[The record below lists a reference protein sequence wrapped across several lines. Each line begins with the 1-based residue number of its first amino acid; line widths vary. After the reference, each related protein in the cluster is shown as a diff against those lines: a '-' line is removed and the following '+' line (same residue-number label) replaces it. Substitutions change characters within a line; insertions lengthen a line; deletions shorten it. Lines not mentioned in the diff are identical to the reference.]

1 MQGWITNVSICSYFG
16 RFRLKRR
23 NRLIIAAV
31 PLPNLTKIR
40 LLLEKKNLDLMI
52 FFDIEK
58 NVPLIESGEAKLNK
72 NEFSRN
78 YVNRS

>member
-1 MQGWITNVSICSYFG
+1 
-16 RFRLKRR
+16 
-23 NRLIIAAV
+23 
-31 PLPNLTKIR
+31 
-40 LLLEKKNLDLMI
+40 MI

-72 NEFSRN
+72 NEFFRN